1 MGQETRLLRCPSI
14 VHSQMVN
21 GNKKGTILMLIEDYL
36 MMIKIDKIRYRVIK
50 RIGYLVE
57 TSESH

>member
-1 MGQETRLLRCPSI
+1 MGWHLPLARTPK
-14 VHSQMVN
+14 QMIFQN
-21 GNKKGTILMLIEDYL
+21 SCSDLHT
-36 MMIKIDKIRYRVIK
+36 YRVIK